1 MAGFAIGPKGVFAG
15 GGASV
20 LTDKRA
26 IAISA
31 AKKRLAATDF
41 SKTQIPLGGG
51 KYINADAPNPGPG
64 SGSGS
69 GSGNEQPPQPPPQ
82 LDYSGKGFQYNVGC
96 VSEAYFSPKASF
108 NNLLY
113 QGASGSVQDKPVT
126 ITTSSQ
132 LWSAAGKNK
141 GMISLFIPP
150 NPDTTMDA
158 ITPAEGS
165 NLKPSQWEQYAF
177 QFHYN
182 PTSVSMTYSGTPAI
196 DIALSASSGGDPF
209 NLLGEQGSQSV
220 IDFDLVLN
228 RVADFKYYNTDGT
241 IKSQY
246 KNKGIYSP
254 RMPKSIAEEKE
265 IYNKGTMYDVE
276 YLLSAVIGFKSDT
289 SLRGTTADL
298 GWLTGRP
305 VKLSLGKSL
314 KYVGTIDGFGVNHT
328 MFDVRMVPIFST
340 VRISFKRIPDFTGL
354 VE

>member
-1 MAGFAIGPKGVFAG
+1 MSTSVFTG
-15 GGASV
+15 RPVTGAVNIDYSEEAQK
-20 LTDKRA
+20 L
-26 IAISA
+26 
-31 AKKRLAATDF
+31 
-41 SKTQIPLGGG
+41 LGE
-51 KYINADAPNPGPG
+51 YSP
-64 SGSGS
+64 
-69 GSGNEQPPQPPPQ
+69 QPPPPPPQ
-82 LDYSGKGFQYNVGC
+82 LDYSGKGLSYNVGC
-96 VSEAYFSPKASF
+96 VTDAYFSPKASF
-108 NNLLY
+108 HKLLSKD
-113 QGASGSVQDKPVT
+113 ASGAIQDKPVKVES
-126 ITTSSQ
+126 SSQ
-132 LWSAAGKNK
+132 LWSAAGKTK

-165 NLKPSQWEQYAF
+165 NLKPAQWELYSF

-182 PTSVSMTYSGTPAI
+182 PTSVSMTYAGTPAI
-196 DIALSASSGGDPF
+196 DIALSASGGDPF
-209 NLLGEQGSQSV
+209 NLLGQQGSQSV

-228 RVADFKYYNTDGT
+228 RVADFKYYNADGT

-246 KNKGIYSP
+246 KNKNIYSP
-254 RMPKSIAEEKE
+254 RMPKDTTEEKE

-276 YLLSAVIGFKSDT
+276 FLLSSVIGFKSDT

-314 KYVGTIDGFGVNHT
+314 KYVGTIDGFSVNHT

-340 VRISFKRIPDFTGL
+340 VKISFKRIPDFTGL